1 MHRARRHPGLRASRR
16 GAIIVIAMISLLL
29 VSAIAV
35 SLVRLALTQQ
45 RQVRREQIRL
55 QAEWLA
61 ESGLERGA
69 AKLRRDRDYQGEQWQ
84 IPAEHLDG
92 RHAALVQIA
101 VQPDEQTGGTTTL
114 NVVATYPEETEHR
127 AQVTRQISV
136 SE

>member
-1 MHRARRHPGLRASRR
+1 MHRLRTRPGLAATRR

-61 ESGLERGA
+61 EAGLERGA
-69 AKLRRDRDYQGEQWQ
+69 AKLRRDSDYQGEQWT

-92 RHAALVQIA
+92 RRSALVRITA
-101 VQPDEQTGGTTTL
+101 QPAEETGGTTIL
-114 NVVATYPEETEHR
+114 KVIATYPEETEHR
-127 AQVTRQISV
+127 AQVTREVSISQ
-136 SE
+136 